1 MNGRA
6 DVSWANG
13 DSFGVMNRY
22 KSLWWWSRSHD
33 GPLLK
38 KWERSAAAAAGYTG
52 AQDVAGIWEVRLVT
66 QSDYQK
72 RSELAAM
79 KKMVSWCVQIPLEPI
94 LIQVRA
100 SVRPVKISKTIHK
113 IALILGTKL

>member
-1 MNGRA
+1 MSGRA

-52 AQDVAGIWEVRLVT
+52 ACDVAGIWGVRLVT
-66 QSDYQK
+66 WCDDQK
-72 RSELAAM
+72 QTELAAM
-79 KKMVSWCVQIPLEPI
+79 KNIVSWVFCEPFGVS
-94 LIQVRA
+94 LAA
-100 SVRPVKISKTIHK
+100 S
-113 IALILGTKL
+113 ALRC